1 LIPALVV
8 SLAVLVGSFP
18 TGVLL
23 TRALTGVDVRRH
35 GSGNIGAANVART
48 AGVKVGALVALLDI
62 LKGVIPVLA
71 GRVLGLDEI
80 ALALVGAAAV
90 LGHDFSIFLRFR
102 GGKGVATTL
111 GALLA
116 LAPVATLLG
125 MAAWLA
131 VMLVSR
137 YSSVASLIALALLPV
152 FVVATHQPLQWVC
165 LAAGLFVLAIGKHRH
180 NLVRL
185 ARGEESKFERPS
197 TARA

>member
-1 LIPALVV
+1 
-8 SLAVLVGSFP
+8 
-18 TGVLL
+18 
-23 TRALTGVDVRRH
+23 
-35 GSGNIGAANVART
+35 VART
-48 AGVKVGALVALLDI
+48 AGIKIGALVALLDI

-137 YSSVASLIALALLPV
+137 YSSVASLVALGLLPV
-152 FVVATHQPLQWVC
+152 FVAATHQPFQWVC
-165 LAAGLFVLAIGKHRH
+165 LAAGLFVLAIAKHRN

-185 ARGEESKFERPS
+185 ARGQESKFKRSS